1 LKANPVALLIATDE
15 HQVHA
20 VLVPSELDGGL
31 LRACVLENFRWTE
44 SLRDYCIREC
54 PSISIQV

>member
-1 LKANPVALLIATDE
+1 LKANPVALLFAPNE
-15 HQVHA
+15 HEVDA

-44 SLRDYCIREC
+44 SLRDYHIRGC